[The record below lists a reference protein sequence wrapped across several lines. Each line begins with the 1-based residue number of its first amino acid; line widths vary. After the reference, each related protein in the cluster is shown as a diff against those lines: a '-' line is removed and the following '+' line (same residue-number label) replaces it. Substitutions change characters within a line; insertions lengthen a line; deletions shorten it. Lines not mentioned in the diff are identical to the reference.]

1 MMRSTDFYT
10 CVVTLAMLI
19 CIPELRCSVIRKQ
32 HRRNIQL
39 SEGST
44 ARLEEIKIHN
54 ENRDIVMSNTVI
66 NGEILSSTAS
76 SNNLSSLE
84 NATAGLNTSTVAAEA
99 VQQTSK
105 TGNENVI
112 TVSSLDILLTPTT
125 VVPFQKPL
133 KITVKDEQ
141 INQNLQT
148 KQKDLI
154 TNSTPN
160 QAVDFSDVQTTTEVV
175 LNDTTT
181 HREEKSG
188 SVKSNGQMSIS
199 TLFSSMTK
207 NGSSE
212 EATATADSSE
222 NFMLNSHDTT
232 ALPLTSQT
240 IQTVSTSQKNVEV
253 LTSEMLNFSE
263 FTNVGNVKDEEVT
276 ATVVNESVGTSFSW
290 KGNSPNAGKEMNEI
304 MATTGSAVTD
314 SKAPNAF
321 QVTTTPRVTTAIKE
335 AGITET
341 VASVSTETAQ
351 TILVTST
358 AAIIGTTKQIDKGLS
373 ERLAVTN
380 GIPGVQSALPTAPL
394 SEKPVSEVTTDSTKE
409 MLSITPAELMLQHAV
424 TPGTKITQAITA
436 GTTALQTI
444 SRKAKKT
451 SAGASDS
458 TDKTLQLIL
467 TTSGPSAGVTVPPS
481 NSEEELESEAGAS
494 ATALLQ
500 QESVDLRENISAT
513 TAGSSIET
521 IHATLLT
528 SVTKPMGVMITTSS
542 ISPPP
547 VLRDNILSNSG
558 VTTSPSIRHSE
569 PATYMLDTAE
579 SEEEEDNED
588 EEDDEDEDED
598 IDIDE
603 DSMDYDTEVPS
614 LSYITPGGSIRG
626 NKNLTKMMEMSYQ
639 LPDSFEWNQH
649 DQGTNILV
657 RSWLEKIKNK
667 AGYMS
672 GMLVPVA
679 VGVAGAL
686 FILGAL
692 YSLKVMNRKRK
703 NVFKRRETKP
713 RDFTSMQDHVM
724 LLADSSE
731 DEF

>member
-10 CVVTLAMLI
+10 CVVTLAMVI
-19 CIPELRCSVIRKQ
+19 CIPELRCAVIRKQ
-32 HRRNIQL
+32 HRRSIQL
-39 SEGST
+39 FEGST
-44 ARLEEIKIHN
+44 AKLEDIKNHN
-54 ENRDIVMSNTVI
+54 ENSETVMSTTVL

-76 SNNLSSLE
+76 SDNLSSLE
-84 NATAGLNTSTVAAEA
+84 TATAGLNTSIVAVEA
-99 VQQTSK
+99 TQQTSK
-105 TGNENVI
+105 TRNENFI
-112 TVSSLDILLTPTT
+112 TVSSLDILLTTTT

-133 KITVKDEQ
+133 KTTVKDEQ

-148 KQKDLI
+148 KQKGLM

-160 QAVDFSDVQTTTEVV
+160 HAVDFSDVQTTTEVI

-181 HREEKSG
+181 HNVEKSG
-188 SVKSNGQMSIS
+188 GMKNSGQMSTS
-199 TLFSSMTK
+199 TLFSSITK

-212 EATATADSSE
+212 ETTATTDSSE

-263 FTNVGNVKDEEVT
+263 FTNVGNIKTEEVT
-276 ATVVNESVGTSFSW
+276 TVINEPVSTSFSW
-290 KGNSPNAGKEMNEI
+290 KGNSPNAGKEMSEI
-304 MATTGSAVTD
+304 MATTESAVTD

-321 QVTTTPRVTTAIKE
+321 QVTTTPRVTTAITE
-335 AGITET
+335 AAITET
-341 VASVSTETAQ
+341 VAPVSTETAQ
-351 TILVTST
+351 AIPVTSP
-358 AAIIGTTKQIDKGLS
+358 AAIIGTTKQIDNGLS

-380 GIPGVQSALPTAPL
+380 GIPAIKSALPTTPL
-394 SEKPVSEVTTDSTKE
+394 SAKPVSEVITDSTKE
-409 MLSITPAELMLQHAV
+409 MPSITPAELMLQHAM
-424 TPGTKITQAITA
+424 TSGTKITQAGTA

-451 SAGASDS
+451 SAEASDS

-467 TTSGPSAGVTVPPS
+467 TTSGPSVGVTVPPAS
-481 NSEEELESEAGAS
+481 TEEELESEAGAS
-494 ATALLQ
+494 ATGLLQ

-513 TAGSSIET
+513 TAGLSIET
-521 IHATLLT
+521 IHATLQT

-547 VLRDNILSNSG
+547 VLRDNILSTSG

-626 NKNLTKMMEMSYQ
+626 NRNLTKMMEMSYQ

>member
-394 SEKPVSEVTTDSTKE
+394 SEKPVSE
-409 MLSITPAELMLQHAV
+409 
-424 TPGTKITQAITA
+424 GTKITQAITA